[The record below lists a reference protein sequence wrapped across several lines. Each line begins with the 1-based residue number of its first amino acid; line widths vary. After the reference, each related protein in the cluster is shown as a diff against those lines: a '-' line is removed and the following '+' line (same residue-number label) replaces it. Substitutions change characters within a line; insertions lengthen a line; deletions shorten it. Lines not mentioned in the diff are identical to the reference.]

1 MPEMIEV
8 QIDSVRVHLMT
19 PQRLVVLKQI
29 GSERYLPIW
38 VGPYEAEAITVAL
51 QEVEMI
57 RPLTHDLLKNV
68 FGAFNARIKRIEI
81 VKLQNEIF
89 YGSIV
94 AEVDGREVNVDSR
107 PSDAIALSVRAHVP
121 ILVHHS
127 VMDEAGMI
135 LVPYSGY
142 SYDGMF
148 VLADALIEVHP
159 APVLTL
165 PQTAPSAADE
175 SPAGKCLRFPVGTPL
190 TEMERDT
197 ILATLDTDFP
207 DELKKTIA
215 SVPYAAAGKMGL
227 QFRRR
232 FWEEDDGI
240 FGGTSRRTS
249 LVWTWLM
256 RSL

>member
-19 PQRLVVLKQI
+19 PQRLVVLKQL

-121 ILVHHS
+121 ILVHRS
-127 VMDEAGMI
+127 VMEEAGI
-135 LVPYSGY
+135 VPEQDVS
-142 SYDGMF
+142 DEPE
-148 VLADALIEVHP
+148 ALEKTEP
-159 APVLTL
+159 APLSAEGTERLSVFEDFLEKL
-165 PQTAPSAADE
+165 EFDKSEDEDKPDDEDSSDKPQ
-175 SPAGKCLRFPVGTPL
+175 SP
-190 TEMERDT
+190 
-197 ILATLDTDFP
+197 
-207 DELKKTIA
+207 KKT
-215 SVPYAAAGKMGL
+215 
-227 QFRRR
+227 
-232 FWEEDDGI
+232 
-240 FGGTSRRTS
+240 
-249 LVWTWLM
+249 
-256 RSL
+256 

>member
-89 YGSIV
+89 YGNIV

-121 ILVHHS
+121 ILVHFS
-127 VMDEAGMI
+127 VMDEAGI
-135 LVPYSGY
+135 IPEQ
-142 SYDGMF
+142 DIPEEEEQPQK
-148 VLADALIEVHP
+148 AEP
-159 APVLTL
+159 APL
-165 PQTAPSAADE
+165 SE
-175 SPAGKCLRFPVGTPL
+175 EGT
-190 TEMERDT
+190 ER
-197 ILATLDTDFP
+197 LSVFEDFLEKLEFDKP
-207 DELKKTIA
+207 DDKDK
-215 SVPYAAAGKMGL
+215 S
-227 QFRRR
+227 
-232 FWEEDDGI
+232 EDDDD
-240 FGGTSRRTS
+240 TSGS
-249 LVWTWLM
+249 DKP
-256 RSL
+256 SKPKKK

>member
-51 QEVEMI
+51 QEVDMI

-89 YGSIV
+89 YGSII
-94 AEVDGREVNVDSR
+94 AEVEGREVNVDSR

-121 ILVHHS
+121 ILVHYT
-127 VMDEAGMI
+127 VMEEAGI
-135 LVPYSGY
+135 VPEQDVSEEAEAAEKAEAAPL
-142 SYDGMF
+142 SEESTERLSVFEDF
-148 VLADALIEVHP
+148 LDKLEFDKSDDEDKPDDAEGSSDQP
-159 APVLTL
+159 
-165 PQTAPSAADE
+165 
-175 SPAGKCLRFPVGTPL
+175 
-190 TEMERDT
+190 
-197 ILATLDTDFP
+197 
-207 DELKKTIA
+207 KK
-215 SVPYAAAGKMGL
+215 KK
-227 QFRRR
+227 
-232 FWEEDDGI
+232 
-240 FGGTSRRTS
+240 
-249 LVWTWLM
+249 
-256 RSL
+256 

>member
-94 AEVDGREVNVDSR
+94 AEVDGREVDVDSR

-127 VMDEAGMI
+127 VMEEAGI
-135 LVPYSGY
+135 IPEQDVSEETGV
-142 SYDGMF
+142 SEK
-148 VLADALIEVHP
+148 AEP
-159 APVLTL
+159 APLSEESTERLSVFEDFLEKLEFDKSDDEEKPDDEDT
-165 PQTAPSAADE
+165 SASDK
-175 SPAGKCLRFPVGTPL
+175 PK
-190 TEMERDT
+190 
-197 ILATLDTDFP
+197 
-207 DELKKTIA
+207 
-215 SVPYAAAGKMGL
+215 
-227 QFRRR
+227 
-232 FWEEDDGI
+232 
-240 FGGTSRRTS
+240 
-249 LVWTWLM
+249 
-256 RSL
+256 